1 MDFNSLFFPAPS
13 DKYSCVT
20 HFGEMIYLP
29 KLVQKQQDGS
39 SIAKAVLDT
48 ATHEDENC
56 FIYIPCLMIQHRN
69 KSNLPKKES
78 TSKIVVYFHG
88 NAEDV
93 STSYDFTLKMSL
105 TFRCNVLA
113 VEYPGYGL
121 YQQESPSA
129 EKILEDTQIIMQFL
143 I

>member
-1 MDFNSLFFPAPS
+1 MDFNSLFFPAPT

-29 KLVQKQQDGS
+29 KFVSKQQDGS
-39 SIAKAVLDT
+39 SIAKVVLDT
-48 ATHEDENC
+48 TTHEDENC
-56 FIYIPCLMIQHRN
+56 CIYIPCLMIQHKN
-69 KSNLPKKES
+69 KSNLLKKEN

-93 STSYDFTLKMSL
+93 NTSYDFTLKMSL
-105 TFRCNVLA
+105 TFRCNVLS

-121 YQQESPSA
+121 Y
-129 EKILEDTQIIMQFL
+129 
-143 I
+143 